1 MHLRIGVHDD
11 EPAHVVADHDVDDA
25 LVGQRRHDQVG
36 ERAQRSVRL
45 ERARELLADRRQQA
59 QRAAPAP
66 LGVVHACALERV
78 GALLAHGHCELA
90 LVVVEDVAAREAES
104 ECADRLVGDPQ
115 RHRGRGRAAA
125 LDIGEEALPLTLV
138 DEDRPAALDGL
149 ADRCAR

>member
-11 EPAHVVADHDVDDA
+11 QPAHVVPDHDVDDA

-78 GALLAHGHCELA
+78 GALLAHGHRELA

-115 RHRGRGRAAA
+115 RHRGRGRA
-125 LDIGEEALPLTLV
+125 
-138 DEDRPAALDGL
+138 RPSTSGKRLS
-149 ADRCAR
+149 R